1 MKWYIYDESGRLE
14 APVRV
19 KYNLT
24 KDKMAHLIA
33 EKTNTEGKKK
43 VIEDDVDEKT
53 DFENTKINVSSTNW
67 TKKGVDDQIRKQ
79 IEIAGESASRYYDP
93 DSQRREKRLEEARK
107 IVDKYYD
114 GWTTFQIQFDL
125 SPREVALLISDEI
138 DDKEKITKK
147 YVDNKVRDE
156 LKVGGIHQA
165 WHSIGDYVDKSTV
178 EKAEKKITELYDLDE
193 FRKHYDFEPKFKS
206 KGRGKGWWNDP
217 SAHALASKGLKT
229 RWKSE

>member
-24 KDKMAHLIA
+24 KDEMAHLIA

-165 WHSIGDYVDKSTV
+165 WYELGDRITQEKVDSIES
-178 EKAEKKITELYDLDE
+178 EIRKIYDIPKWRQNKG
-193 FRKHYDFEPKFKS
+193 FQPKFNS
-206 KGRGKGWWNDP
+206 KRRQWQVK
-217 SAHALASKGLKT
+217 A
-229 RWKSE
+229 WKII